1 MTLQYPCQTLQPY
14 AFITVSENRLL
25 KLRNCADLVL
35 HFFCAKNRWQY
46 KKQCYNHPC
55 VPLYT
60 KAFLGISDCCVRVC
74 GTHPG
79 NILLCM
85 LPKKTPRSNT
95 GSFLFTQKKS
105 PDALLLSLHAWR
117 FFFWQT
123 VIDTIANIDSL
134 SFAVFFFYFLATS
147 LRMAAMLQLSSPITS
162 VRLASLFSIR
172 TSRNQLSTTGKPKSL
187 MKLNTSAVSM

>member
-35 HFFCAKNRWQY
+35 HFFCAKNRWQN

-105 PDALLLSLHAWR
+105 PDALLLS
-117 FFFWQT
+117 T
-123 VIDTIANIDSL
+123 
-134 SFAVFFFYFLATS
+134 
-147 LRMAAMLQLSSPITS
+147 
-162 VRLASLFSIR
+162 RLAILFLTNCHWHYCQYWQFIKKRIARRVDSNNASGDFLR
-172 TSRNQLSTTGKPKSL
+172 RKNARLPKPAQGLARGVSQSTYKWTGKILQYK
-187 MKLNTSAVSM
+187 

>member
-35 HFFCAKNRWQY
+35 HFFCAKNRWQN

-105 PDALLLSLHAWR
+105 PDALLLSTRLAILFLTNCQYWQYWQFILCSFLFFTFWQRRCAWR
-117 FFFWQT
+117 RCCSSAPRSRPSGWPVCFPYAPAGT
-123 VIDTIANIDSL
+123 SSVPPGSRSL
-134 SFAVFFFYFLATS
+134 
-147 LRMAAMLQLSSPITS
+147 
-162 VRLASLFSIR
+162 
-172 TSRNQLSTTGKPKSL
+172 
-187 MKLNTSAVSM
+187 

>member
-35 HFFCAKNRWQY
+35 HFFCAKNRWQN

-95 GSFLFTQKKS
+95 GSFLFTQKKIARRVS
-105 PDALLLSLHAWR
+105 AINTPGDSFFDKLSLTVLPILTVYPLQFSFFTFWQRRCAWR
-117 FFFWQT
+117 RCCSSAPRSRPSGWP
-123 VIDTIANIDSL
+123 VWIRVRIGVCKLPSL
-134 SFAVFFFYFLATS
+134 
-147 LRMAAMLQLSSPITS
+147 
-162 VRLASLFSIR
+162 
-172 TSRNQLSTTGKPKSL
+172 
-187 MKLNTSAVSM
+187 